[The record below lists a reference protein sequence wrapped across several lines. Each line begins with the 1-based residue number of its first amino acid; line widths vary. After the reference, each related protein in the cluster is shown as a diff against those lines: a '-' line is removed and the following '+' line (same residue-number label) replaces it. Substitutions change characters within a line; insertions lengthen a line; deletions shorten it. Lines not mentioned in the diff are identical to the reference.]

1 MTDIE
6 PRTPAPT
13 VLRLGEPEDVLSAVP
28 YLLKFHPEKSLVLLL
43 LSGRRLLVT
52 ARLGI
57 EPHLGGPDA
66 CTVARYVRQ
75 LCAEHGADGVL
86 LIGYVRDP
94 EWGSALVADIVSQ
107 LDAFPVHTALVTD
120 GSRWWSCLCEH
131 EDWEPCNCQDT
142 EGTPYDVTTT
152 TVAAEAVLA
161 GLSVLPD
168 RETLARSVN
177 GPADREARRAATA
190 VLEGVLQHV
199 CDLSD
204 EQRRDR
210 MALLVER
217 HCLGREPLTDREC
230 AELAVLAYDGPV
242 RDVAVGRMRQED
254 AAAHVELW
262 HRVVA
267 RTVAPFESA
276 PLCLLGLAAWIS
288 GNGALQVVCM
298 ERAEAINPDYSLLQ
312 ILDQINA
319 RALPPSAWEE
329 LRAS

>member
-1 MTDIE
+1 MTEIE

-13 VLRLGEPEDVLSAVP
+13 VLRLGEPEDLLSAIP
-28 YLLKFHPEKSLVLLL
+28 YLLKFHPEKSLVFLL

-57 EPHLGGPDA
+57 DPDLDAPDA
-66 CTVARYVRQ
+66 HTVACYLQQ
-75 LCAEHGADGVL
+75 LCADHGADGL
-86 LIGYVRDP
+86 LLVGYFPDSD
-94 EWGSALVADIVSQ
+94 WGSSMVVDVLAW
-107 LDAFPVHTALVTD
+107 LDPFPVHTALVTD
-120 GSRWWSCLCEH
+120 GSRWWSCLCDH
-131 EDWEPCNCQDT
+131 EDWEVCDCEDA

-161 GLSVLPD
+161 GLSVLPN
-168 RETLARSVN
+168 RETLARSVM
-177 GPADREARRAATA
+177 GPADEAVRRAATDA
-190 VLEGVLQHV
+190 LEDVLQEV

-217 HCLGREPLTDREC
+217 HCLGQDPLTDREH

-298 ERAEAINPDYSLLQ
+298 ERAERINPDYSLLQ

-319 RALPPSAWEE
+319 RALPPSAWSE
-329 LRAS
+329 LRAA